1 MKFDGW
7 SRDHDH
13 RDGVPSLKGEGIMPK
28 CKKSEG
34 QAIDYASK
42 LLPPAEEEPFE
53 EHLKNCE
60 DCTEA
65 VASYTAVLE
74 LSNKAQEELVVPEL
88 ALQNIEMNVY
98 KRLAATQEQTLFS
111 RIRAYFTNVGSP
123 FGWYKTAAVSSVAIA
138 LIVTVL
144 LIGNPFQ
151 PEMPL
156 QLSEAQSADARIEQ
170 YRQQGIQRNLE
181 EALITH
187 HLRNDAWET
196 ESQLHRM
203 KEQAQG
209 TNWTKVADKHLQ
221 NLQSGNSTLQ

>member
-1 MKFDGW
+1 
-7 SRDHDH
+7 
-13 RDGVPSLKGEGIMPK
+13 MPK

-34 QAIDYASK
+34 QAIDYASE

-53 EHLKNCE
+53 EHLKNCK

-65 VASYTAVLE
+65 VESYTAVLE
-74 LSNKAQEELVVPEL
+74 LTDTAQEELILPER

-111 RIRAYFTNVGSP
+111 RIRAYFTSGGSP
-123 FGWYKTAAVSSVAIA
+123 FGWYKTAAVSSIAIA
-138 LIVTVL
+138 LIATVVF
-144 LIGNPFQ
+144 IGKPFQ
-151 PEMPL
+151 PEDTL
-156 QLSEAQSADARIEQ
+156 QLSDAQSADARIEQ
-170 YRQQGIQRNLE
+170 YRQQGIQWNLE
-181 EALITH
+181 EALITQ

-209 TNWTKVADKHLQ
+209 TNWTKVADKHLE

>member
-1 MKFDGW
+1 
-7 SRDHDH
+7 
-13 RDGVPSLKGEGIMPK
+13 MPK

-53 EHLKNCE
+53 EHLKNCH
-60 DCTEA
+60 DCAEA
-65 VASYTAVLE
+65 VKAYTAILDLTDEAQAE
-74 LSNKAQEELVVPEL
+74 LTVPET
-88 ALQNIEMNVY
+88 ALKNIEMNVY

-111 RIRAYFTNVGSP
+111 RIRAYFAGVGSP
-123 FGWYKTAAVSSVAIA
+123 FGWYKTAAASSVAVA
-138 LIVTVL
+138 LIAAAV
-144 LIGNPFQ
+144 LIGKPFQ
-151 PEMPL
+151 
-156 QLSEAQSADARIEQ
+156 SEDTFRLNDTQSADARIEQ

-203 KEQAQG
+203 KEQAHG
-209 TNWTKVADKHLQ
+209 TNWTKVADKHLE
-221 NLQSGNSTLQ
+221 NLQSRNSTLQ

>member
-1 MKFDGW
+1 
-7 SRDHDH
+7 
-13 RDGVPSLKGEGIMPK
+13 MPK

-42 LLPPAEEEPFE
+42 LLPPAEEDPFE
-53 EHLKNCE
+53 QHLKNCE

-65 VASYTAVLE
+65 VKSYTAVLE
-74 LSNKAQEELVVPEL
+74 LTDKAQDELIVPER
-88 ALQNIEMNVY
+88 ALENIEVNVY
-98 KRLAATQEQTLFS
+98 KRLAATQPEQTLFS
-111 RIRAYFTNVGSP
+111 RIRAYLSHIGSP
-123 FGWYKTAAVSSVAIA
+123 YGWYKTVAVSSLAIA
-138 LIVTVL
+138 LIATAVFF
-144 LIGNPFQ
+144 GKPSQ
-151 PEMPL
+151 PEQTL
-156 QLSEAQSADARIEQ
+156 RLTDVQSADARIEQ

-203 KEQAQG
+203 KEQAHG

-221 NLQSGNSTLQ
+221 NLQSENSTLQ

>member
-1 MKFDGW
+1 
-7 SRDHDH
+7 
-13 RDGVPSLKGEGIMPK
+13 MPK

-34 QAIDYASK
+34 QAIDYASE

-53 EHLKNCE
+53 EHLKNCK

-65 VASYTAVLE
+65 VESYTAVLE
-74 LSNKAQEELVVPEL
+74 LTDTAQEELVLPER

-111 RIRAYFTNVGSP
+111 RIRAYFTSGGSP
-123 FGWYKTAAVSSVAIA
+123 FGWSKTAAVSSIAIA
-138 LIVTVL
+138 LIATVVF
-144 LIGNPFQ
+144 IGKPFQ
-151 PEMPL
+151 PEDTL
-156 QLSEAQSADARIEQ
+156 QLSDAQSADARIEQ
-170 YRQQGIQRNLE
+170 YRQQGIQWNLE
-181 EALITH
+181 EALITQ

-209 TNWTKVADKHLQ
+209 TNWTKVADKHLE

>member
-1 MKFDGW
+1 
-7 SRDHDH
+7 
-13 RDGVPSLKGEGIMPK
+13 MPK

-53 EHLKNCE
+53 AHLKNCQ
-60 DCTEA
+60 DCSDA
-65 VASYTAVLE
+65 VASYTAVLA
-74 LSNKAQEELVVPEL
+74 LTDKAQDELIVPEI
-88 ALQNIEMNVY
+88 ALKNIEMNVY
-98 KRLAATQEQTLFS
+98 KRLAATQEQTLLS
-111 RIRAYFTNVGSP
+111 RIRAYFVSGGSP

-138 LIVTVL
+138 LITAVV
-144 LIGNPFQ
+144 LIGKPFQ
-151 PEMPL
+151 
-156 QLSEAQSADARIEQ
+156 SEETLRLTESQSADARIEE

-181 EALITH
+181 EVLITR

-203 KEQAQG
+203 KEQAHG

-221 NLQSGNSTLQ
+221 SLQSGDSTAQ

>member
-1 MKFDGW
+1 
-7 SRDHDH
+7 
-13 RDGVPSLKGEGIMPK
+13 MPK

-34 QAIDYASK
+34 QAIDYAAE
-42 LLPPAEEEPFE
+42 LLPPAEEDPFE
-53 EHLKNCE
+53 EHLKQCE

-65 VASYTAVLE
+65 VEAYRAVLE
-74 LSNKAQEELVVPEL
+74 LTDAAQEELVLPEL

-98 KRLAATQEQTLFS
+98 KRLAATQQEQTLLTRS
-111 RIRAYFTNVGSP
+111 RAYFANLGSL
-123 FGWYKTAAVSSVAIA
+123 FGNRYKTAAVSSMVIVLIIA
-138 LIVTVL
+138 AVFV
-144 LIGNPFQ
+144 GKPFQ
-151 PEMPL
+151 PQQTL
-156 QLSEAQSADARIEQ
+156 QLTEAQSADARIEQ

-181 EALITH
+181 EALITQ

-221 NLQSGNSTLQ
+221 KLQSGNPSL

>member
-1 MKFDGW
+1 
-7 SRDHDH
+7 
-13 RDGVPSLKGEGIMPK
+13 MPK

-34 QAIDYASK
+34 QAIDYAYN

-65 VASYTAVLE
+65 VESCTAVLE
-74 LSNKAQEELVVPEL
+74 LTDEAQEELVVPEL

-111 RIRAYFTNVGSP
+111 RVRTYLASVGAP
-123 FGWYKTAAVSSVAIA
+123 FGWYKTAAVSSIAIA
-138 LIVTVL
+138 LIAAVV
-144 LIGNPFQ
+144 LIGKPIQ
-151 PEMPL
+151 PEVTL

-181 EALITH
+181 EVLIAH

-203 KEQAQG
+203 KEQAHG

>member
-1 MKFDGW
+1 
-7 SRDHDH
+7 
-13 RDGVPSLKGEGIMPK
+13 MPK

-53 EHLKNCE
+53 EHLKYCE
-60 DCTEA
+60 ECTEA
-65 VASYTAVLE
+65 VEAYTAVLE
-74 LSNKAQEELVVPEL
+74 LTDKAQEEIVVPEL
-88 ALQNIEMNVY
+88 TLQNIEMNVY

-111 RIRAYFTNVGSP
+111 RMRAYVANVGSP
-123 FGWYKTAAVSSVAIA
+123 FGWYKTAAVSSIAIA
-138 LIVTVL
+138 LIATVL
-144 LIGNPFQ
+144 LIGKPFQ
-151 PEMPL
+151 PEAPW

-221 NLQSGNSTLQ
+221 NLQSENSTLQ

>member
-1 MKFDGW
+1 
-7 SRDHDH
+7 
-13 RDGVPSLKGEGIMPK
+13 MPK

-42 LLPPAEEEPFE
+42 LLSTAEAASYEQ
-53 EHLKNCE
+53 HLKNCSE
-60 DCTEA
+60 CKEA
-65 VASYTAVLE
+65 VASFTTVLNLTDMVEKEVVLPEAVL
-74 LSNKAQEELVVPEL
+74 QD
-88 ALQNIEMNVY
+88 IEMNVY
-98 KRLAATQEQTLFS
+98 KRLAASQEQTWFS
-111 RIRAYFTNVGSP
+111 RLSNYFTSVGSP

-138 LIVTVL
+138 LIATAV
-144 LIGNPFQ
+144 LIGKPTQ
-151 PEMPL
+151 PEPIL
-156 QLSEAQSADARIEQ
+156 RVSETQSAEARIEE
-170 YRQQGIQRNLE
+170 YREQGIQWNLE

-221 NLQSGNSTLQ
+221 MVNSGQ

>member
-1 MKFDGW
+1 
-7 SRDHDH
+7 
-13 RDGVPSLKGEGIMPK
+13 MPK

-34 QAIDYASK
+34 QAIAYASK
-42 LLPPAEEEPFE
+42 LLPPAEEDPFE

-60 DCTEA
+60 TCTEA

-74 LSNKAQEELVVPEL
+74 VIDEGQEALVVPER
-88 ALQNIEMNVY
+88 ALENIEMNVY

-111 RIRAYFTNVGSP
+111 RIRAYFVGVGSP
-123 FGWYKTAAVSSVAIA
+123 FGWYKTAAVSSIAIT
-138 LIVTVL
+138 LIVAAVF
-144 LIGNPFQ
+144 IGKPFHS
-151 PEMPL
+151 EDTL
-156 QLSEAQSADARIEQ
+156 QLSDLQSADARIEQ

-181 EALITH
+181 EALITQ

-209 TNWTKVADKHLQ
+209 TNWTKVADKQLQ
-221 NLQSGNSTLQ
+221 NLQSENSTLQ